1 MREKSDTGR
10 WEGTLSAL
18 ESHRTSKQNARK
30 TRSHAAT
37 RSVSAMPENAQAR
50 PGFRPW
56 RPTLVQNRGRLQ
68 DLPMGCALVLL
79 LSALMADA
87 GSLPHAQTGQK
98 QRKPESRIQPELI
111 RNAGKNPPVEQ
122 APNMPALKRA
132 ARKGDAKAQYNL
144 GVAYD
149 VGQGVPQ
156 DRAEALRWL
165 KKAADQGNAMAQ
177 LGLGIAYYNGKGVP
191 QDFAE
196 AYFWTNLA
204 AALNKNARGDSNA
217 KLRDD
222 AAARLSPTQL
232 SATQKRCRQ
241 WMDAFEKRKAQK

>member
-1 MREKSDTGR
+1 
-10 WEGTLSAL
+10 
-18 ESHRTSKQNARK
+18 
-30 TRSHAAT
+30 
-37 RSVSAMPENAQAR
+37 
-50 PGFRPW
+50 
-56 RPTLVQNRGRLQ
+56 
-68 DLPMGCALVLL
+68 MGCALVLL

-87 GSLPHAQTGQK
+87 GSLPHAQTRQK
-98 QRKPESRIQPELI
+98 ERKPATRIQPELI
-111 RNAGKNPPVEQ
+111 RSAGKNPRVEQ
-122 APNMPALKRA
+122 APNMPALKKA

-144 GVAYD
+144 GVAYDVGQGVPQDQVEAARWYRKAANQGNAEAQAHLGHAYD